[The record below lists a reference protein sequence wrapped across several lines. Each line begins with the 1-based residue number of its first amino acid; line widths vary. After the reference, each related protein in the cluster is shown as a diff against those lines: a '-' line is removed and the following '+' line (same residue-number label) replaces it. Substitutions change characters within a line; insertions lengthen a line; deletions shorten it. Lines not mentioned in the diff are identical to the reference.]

1 MAAKATHRTGRSDSA
16 RTGLPDVS
24 HAPPTGYRG
33 TVEPPTESP
42 LDDAIGLRLESAANG
57 VALLRLDAT
66 AVAVAEDAGTAF
78 LHGGALATC
87 VDTAAWYA
95 ADSAAPGS
103 WVVSSLG
110 LDCLRLARPEP
121 HVVRATCRRAGRTLA
136 VVDVEIAS
144 DAAPDRIVALGR
156 VTLARAPAS

>member
-1 MAAKATHRTGRSDSA
+1 M
-16 RTGLPDVS
+16 
-24 HAPPTGYRG
+24 
-33 TVEPPTESP
+33 EQPTESP
-42 LDDAIGLRLESAANG
+42 LDDAIGLRLESASNG

-66 AVAVAEDAGTAF
+66 AVAVAEEAGTTF

-95 ADSAAPGS
+95 ADSAAPGP

-110 LDCLRLARPEP
+110 LDCLRLARPAP
-121 HVVRATCRRAGRTLA
+121 HVVHATCRKAGRTLA
-136 VVDVEIAS
+136 VVDVEIVAETE
-144 DAAPDRIVALGR
+144 PGRIVAVGR